1 MTGVKRGSFGLR
13 ALARLGEPPY
23 NGPMIELPEAL
34 TIARQLTAEVAG
46 KKIAEAVRGNSP
58 HKFAFYSG
66 TPEDYGRVL
75 KGRTVGEARGHG
87 SFIVAR
93 MGSSHVLLL
102 GCGGEKI
109 LYHHGPETVPP
120 KHQLL
125 LRFTDGT
132 FLSVTVSGWGFL
144 QLLSTK
150 DLETHPHAG
159 KAGVSPLGDGF
170 TWRYFDGLCGEAA
183 GESGRSIKAFMISEP
198 GIWGVGNGCLQD
210 ILFAAAIHP
219 KRRLESLEKKDRR
232 ALYDATRSVLGEMT
246 EKSGRDTEWDLYGN
260 PGGYAKVLSSSSA
273 GKPCPACGTKIQKI
287 AFLGGASYFCPR
299 CQK

>member
-1 MTGVKRGSFGLR
+1 
-13 ALARLGEPPY
+13 
-23 NGPMIELPEAL
+23 MIELPEAL

-66 TPEDYGRVL
+66 TPDDYARVL
-75 KGRTVGEARGHG
+75 KGKTVGNARGDG
-87 SFIVAR
+87 PFIVAR
-93 MGSSHVLLL
+93 MGASHVLLL

-109 LYHHGPETVPP
+109 LYHPGADTVPG

-132 FLSVTVSGWGFL
+132 FLSVGVSGWGFV
-144 QLLSTK
+144 QLLAER

-159 KAGVSPLGDGF
+159 KAGVSPLGDAF
-170 TWRYFDGLCGEAA
+170 TWRYFNGLFEDASGDP
-183 GESGRSIKAFMISEP
+183 GRSLKAFMISKP

-210 ILFAAAIHP
+210 ILFTAGLHP
-219 KRRLESLEKKDRR
+219 RRRLESMDGKARR
-232 ALYDATRSVLGEMT
+232 TLYNATRSVLSEMT

-260 PGGYAKVLSSSSA
+260 PGGYAKVLDRSHA
-273 GKPCPACGTKIQKI
+273 GEPCPVCGATIEKI
-287 AFLGGASYFCPR
+287 AFLGGASYFCPK